1 MIRVLNQISRS
12 DELILTDINNLTK
25 VLNLIVEQESNYYA
39 QIKLTQVSNYFSF
52 MFTQSSGLHSIR
64 S

>member
-1 MIRVLNQISRS
+1 MLNQISRS

-25 VLNLIVEQESNYYA
+25 VLNLIVEQVPNYYA

-52 MFTQSSGLHSIR
+52 MFTQSSSLHSIR